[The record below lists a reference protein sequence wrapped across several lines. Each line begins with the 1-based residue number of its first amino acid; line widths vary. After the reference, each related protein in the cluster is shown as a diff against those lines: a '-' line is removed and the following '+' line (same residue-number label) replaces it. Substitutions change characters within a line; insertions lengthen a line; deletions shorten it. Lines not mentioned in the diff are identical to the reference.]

1 MEWQDYEKI
10 VLEECRRVFRNAD
23 IIHNVHIK
31 GLYSKRM
38 RQIDVLV
45 QTDKGTVYVVDAKK
59 YGIKVDVKTVESFI
73 GMVKDVGGNYGI
85 IVSEKGF
92 TKAAINRAHY
102 GEDNIEIDILNLHE
116 LSMFQ
121 SEWAIPYAGNNGVIA
136 LAPFCW
142 VIDGA
147 RRNNMVAVMYRRGF
161 SFEEAAKNI
170 EWAYINFW
178 DKSDEI
184 CTLDELISWQN
195 SNLLCD
201 NNNGTIE
208 EICSD
213 LIRIR
218 IFNSPN
224 YPTPEITLF
233 REFDDFFLFVVL
245 FSPNNMISKN
255 IEKMKYFLINSIPI
269 HVEQNK

>member
-23 IIHNVHIK
+23 ISHNVHIK

-161 SFEEAAKNI
+161 SFEEAAKNK

>member
-1 MEWQDYEKI
+1 MKK
-10 VLEECRRVFRNAD
+10 VLEECYRVFLNSD
-23 IIHNVHIK
+23 ITYNKHIK
-31 GLYSKRM
+31 GLYSNRM
-38 RQIDVLV
+38 RQIDIFIK
-45 QTDKGTVYVVDAKK
+45 TNTEKVYVVDAKM
-59 YGIKVDVKTVESFI
+59 YATKVDVKTVESFI

-92 TKAAINRAHY
+92 TKAAINRAHC

-121 SEWAIPYAGNNGVIA
+121 SEWAIPYAGNNGVIT

-161 SFEEAAKNI
+161 SFEEAAKNK

-178 DKSDEI
+178 DKSNEI

-224 YPTPEITLF
+224 YSTQEITLF

-245 FSPNNMISKN
+245 FSPKNMISKN

>member
-23 IIHNVHIK
+23 ISHNVHIK

-121 SEWAIPYAGNNGVIA
+121 SEWAIPYAGNNGAIA

-161 SFEEAAKNI
+161 SFEEAAKNK

-255 IEKMKYFLINSIPI
+255 IEKMKYFLINSTPI

>member
-1 MEWQDYEKI
+1 MNWKEYEKY
-10 VLEECRRVFRNAD
+10 VFEECMRVFQNCE
-23 IIHNVHIK
+23 IQHNIYLD
-31 GLYSKRM
+31 GIYSKRK
-38 RQIDVLV
+38 RQIDIQITDQEGKVLII
-45 QTDKGTVYVVDAKK
+45 DAKK
-59 YGIKVDVKTVESFI
+59 YNVRVNVKAVESFI
-73 GMVKDVGGNYGI
+73 GMVKDVGANYGI
-85 IVSEKGF
+85 IISEKGF
-92 TKAAINRAHY
+92 SKAAINRAHY

-147 RRNNMVAVMYRRGF
+147 RRNNMVAVMYRGF
-161 SFEEAAKNI
+161 SFEEAAKNK

-233 REFDDFFLFVVL
+233 REFDNFFLFVVL

-255 IEKMKYFLINSIPI
+255 IEKMKYFLINSIPLL
-269 HVEQNK
+269 VEQHK

>member
-161 SFEEAAKNI
+161 SFEEAAKNK

-178 DKSDEI
+178 DKCDEI

>member
-23 IIHNVHIK
+23 ISHNVHIK
-31 GLYSKRM
+31 GFYSKRM

-161 SFEEAAKNI
+161 SFEEAAKNK

-178 DKSDEI
+178 DKRDEI

>member
-23 IIHNVHIK
+23 ISHNVHIK

-59 YGIKVDVKTVESFI
+59 YGIKVDVKTMESFI

-161 SFEEAAKNI
+161 SFEEAAKNK

-255 IEKMKYFLINSIPI
+255 IEKMKYFLINSTPI

>member
-23 IIHNVHIK
+23 ISHNVHIK

-161 SFEEAAKNI
+161 SFEEAAKNK

-255 IEKMKYFLINSIPI
+255 IEKMKYFLINSTPI

>member
-1 MEWQDYEKI
+1 MNWKEYEKY
-10 VLEECRRVFRNAD
+10 VFEECMRVFQNCE
-23 IIHNVHIK
+23 IQHNIYLD
-31 GLYSKRM
+31 GIYSKRK
-38 RQIDVLV
+38 RQIDIQITDQEGKVLII
-45 QTDKGTVYVVDAKK
+45 DAKK
-59 YGIKVDVKTVESFI
+59 YNVRVNVKAVESFI
-73 GMVKDVGGNYGI
+73 GMVKDVGANYGI
-85 IVSEKGF
+85 IISEKGF
-92 TKAAINRAHY
+92 SKAAINRAHY

-161 SFEEAAKNI
+161 SFEEAAKNK

-233 REFDDFFLFVVL
+233 REFDNFFLFVVL

-255 IEKMKYFLINSIPI
+255 IEKMKYFLINSISLL
-269 HVEQNK
+269 VEQHK

>member
-23 IIHNVHIK
+23 ISHNVHIK

-45 QTDKGTVYVVDAKK
+45 QTDKGTFYVVDAKK

-161 SFEEAAKNI
+161 SFEEAAKNK

>member
-161 SFEEAAKNI
+161 SFEEAAKNK

-233 REFDDFFLFVVL
+233 REFDVFFLFVVL

>member
-23 IIHNVHIK
+23 IIYNVHIK

-161 SFEEAAKNI
+161 SFEEAAKNK

>member
-23 IIHNVHIK
+23 IIHNVYIK

-161 SFEEAAKNI
+161 SFEEAAKNK